1 MHNPFKP
8 SATLDL
14 KPAPKSIGINSL
26 LFLLASI
33 AAYMLATDVIFLLKT
48 EQGSLRGASSV
59 SFIHHIY
66 LSAIPFEAAYF
77 RLGSSIAALLFIIF
91 SARNNQLL
99 AKHALFLHAYAATQL
114 TYQILAIT
122 GVAGI
127 LSQAAGTSS
136 LDISFWFHP
145 DMRSNTAM
153 LLFKFALLLLSP
165 IAFFIL
171 SLIALSKI
179 RKHNSLSFNAIR

>member
-1 MHNPFKP
+1 MNAPFKP

-14 KPAPKSIGINSL
+14 EPVPKSIGINSL

-33 AAYMLATDVIFLLKT
+33 AAYMLATDVVFLLKT
-48 EQGSLRGASSV
+48 EQGLLRGASSV

-66 LSAIPFEAAYF
+66 LSVIPFEAAYF
-77 RLGSSIAALLFIIF
+77 RLVSSIAVVVFIIF
-91 SARNNQLL
+91 SARNNQLF
-99 AKHALFLHAYAATQL
+99 AKHSLFLYAYISTQL
-114 TYQILAIT
+114 VYQVLAIT

-127 LSQAAGTSS
+127 LSQAAGASA

-145 DMRSNTAM
+145 DMQSNTAM
-153 LLFKFALLLLSP
+153 LLFRFTLLLLSP

-171 SLIALSKI
+171 SLIAVSKI